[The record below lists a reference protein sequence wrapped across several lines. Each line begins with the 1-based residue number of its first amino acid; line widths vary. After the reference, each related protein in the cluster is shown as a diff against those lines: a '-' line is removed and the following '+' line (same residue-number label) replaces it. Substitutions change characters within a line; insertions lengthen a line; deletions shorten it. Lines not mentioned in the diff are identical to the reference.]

1 MKRRDILLF
10 LTLILSQCNYLYA
23 INEKIRIE
31 DYSYKEG
38 LTSSGVNSVFKDSK
52 GFLWICTNNGL
63 FRYDGYGF
71 KNINSIASGI
81 LKYETYCIVEDK
93 NQNFWIG
100 TAGKGIVYYNSHTG
114 KLFNLKLSEG
124 NNSKVNRILFFQ
136 NRIWIATNAGLLV
149 IDEKE
154 NIDANTSFEVKV
166 LWPDPLHKNLQMN
179 VINFIYAQPGSK
191 SLWIGTNSPLYELD
205 PVSYQFKIIN
215 SFNQNSIRC
224 LADYSNGNILASSWD
239 GGVFVINP
247 SKHILENDLFIN
259 EINKIVGD
267 KRVKSA
273 IVDSQ
278 NRYWIATFGDG
289 LYIFERE
296 KNGTLSF
303 ENYRNEENLPIKLK
317 SNFIDQIFLDNS
329 GTAWLSMAESGLSK
343 IYYQKEYFRYYNFS
357 ESDNTK
363 SKEIHAIKQS
373 SARNKFWVSFN
384 RNELDLFDSKNF
396 SYRQFTSSSSGLQ
409 LQNDKINFTYQDK
422 KGNLWIIYSR
432 IGIYVVPSK
441 FALSLVEGK
450 SIGTIKPL
458 EANALFS
465 SDPRENSYITNFFDD
480 SKGRLWIES
489 WGNAYLLEISDG
501 FLNSKTS
508 EQLQSNSKVVQIY
521 SEVNKEKINFT
532 ISPVS
537 SMVEVRENVYWLGT
551 RNEGVIEI
559 EELSNHKFVGKELDI
574 NEKLPSN
581 YINCFYMDK
590 NRNLWIGTNSGLC
603 YLNDNNFQILNVK
616 SGLCSESIN
625 SITEDDNHDI
635 WVSTS
640 YGISKIS
647 SKDLSIQNFYNSD
660 NAKLNQFIN
669 GAVALCTSRNIWFST
684 NESLVTFN
692 TDSIQNYQISAPVY
706 FTDLKINNH
715 TIIPSEKYM
724 GIHII
729 DNEANLSDVIN
740 VPYGSTLNIEFAVLD
755 YLNGEKILY
764 KYKIGNNIEWS
775 ILSRGQRTLNLP
787 NTNPG
792 EYNLSIMVVNSSD
805 ISGLKSVK
813 IHYLPPFWRSNIAY
827 SIYLLVVLVLL
838 FTFRKL
844 VIQKTMQK
852 SLVEKERYERK
863 KIEELDK
870 MKSEFFSNISH
881 EFRTPLSLIIN
892 PLEKL
897 VNEDNLSI
905 KDKERIR
912 LVLKSSNRLLK
923 LTNELMDFSKIEKQL
938 LKPDL
943 ELCEIVSMTNEI
955 SHLFI
960 NLADLMNIE
969 FKVNYSFD
977 RLNVLIDKGMIEK
990 AIFNLL
996 SNAFKYT
1003 SKNGVIMINL
1013 SKFRESD
1020 TEFVKLSVINTGQGI
1035 SDENLNK
1042 VFDRYYQ
1049 VNNVQNKN
1057 IEGTGIGLALVK
1069 SFVELHNGRV
1079 EVKSEPN
1086 LETCFD
1092 IYLPVIQNDFNS
1104 DTEGSPV
1111 INKKSFRNIKITE
1124 DSENLTPKQNCG
1136 FRILIV
1142 EDEEDIRNY
1151 IIEELSSDYKV
1162 LSANNGEE
1170 GLNIANETIPDLI
1183 ITDVMMPV
1191 LSGIE
1196 LCKKL
1201 RNQVITSHIPI
1212 IILSAKTGTNQQIEG
1227 LEMGADVYMI
1237 KPFNIDIL
1245 KVQVQ
1250 RLISFKQA
1258 IYSKYLKETTLIPQ
1272 DSGTSKLDDD
1282 FIRKVLTFIEE
1293 NLTDSDLNVD
1303 QLANCV
1309 SLSKVQTY
1317 RKVKAISG
1325 LSIVEFIRTVRL
1337 KKASQLILEGR
1348 LNFSEIAF
1356 TTGFSTPS
1364 YFSKCFHDHFGI
1376 TPSEFANEY
1385 CKETGATGMA
1395 GIQIQ

>member
-1 MKRRDILLF
+1 VKKKYLLII
-10 LTLILSQCNYLYA
+10 LILILCHGNFLFA
-23 INEKIRIE
+23 VNESIRIE
-31 DYSYKEG
+31 DYSYREG
-38 LTSSGVNSVFKDSK
+38 LTSSGVNSVFRDSK
-52 GFLWICTNNGL
+52 GFLWICTTNGL
-63 FRYDGYGF
+63 FRYDGYSF

-81 LKYETYCIVEDK
+81 LKYETYCIAEDK

-100 TAGKGIVYYNSHTG
+100 TAGKGIVYYNSNTG
-114 KLFNLKLSEG
+114 KLFRLKLSEG

-136 NRIWIATNAGLLV
+136 KRVWIATNSGLLV
-149 IDEKE
+149 FDEKE
-154 NIDANTSFEVKV
+154 DINANTLFKAKV
-166 LWPDPLHKNLQMN
+166 LWPDPLNKNLQMN

-191 SLWIGTNSPLYELD
+191 SLWIGTNSPLYELNPD
-205 PVSYQFKIIN
+205 TYEFNIVN
-215 SFNQNSIRC
+215 SDNQNSIRW
-224 LADYSNGNILASSWD
+224 LSDYSNGKILASSWD
-239 GGVFVINP
+239 GGVFVVNP
-247 SKHILENDLFIN
+247 LKHALENDFFIT

-273 IVDSQ
+273 IVDRQ

-289 LYIFERE
+289 LYIFDKD
-296 KNGTLSF
+296 KNGSLKYK
-303 ENYRNEENLPIKLK
+303 NYRNEENLPIKLK
-317 SNFIDQIFLDNS
+317 SNFIDQILIDSS

-343 IYYQKEYFRYYNFS
+343 ICFRKDYFRYHNFS
-357 ESDNTK
+357 ETNSTK
-363 SKEIHAIKQS
+363 SKEIHAVKQS
-373 SARNKFWVSFN
+373 ADKNKFWVSFN
-384 RNELDLFDSKNF
+384 RNELDLFDSKKN
-396 SYRQFTSSSSGLQ
+396 SYSQFTSNSTGLQ
-409 LQNDKINFTYQDK
+409 LQDDKINFAYQDI
-422 KGNLWIIYSR
+422 KGNLWIVYSR
-432 IGIYVVPSK
+432 IGLYVVPAK
-441 FALSLVEGK
+441 YALSLVEGK
-450 SIGTIKPL
+450 SKGTIKPID
-458 EANALFS
+458 ANVLFS
-465 SDPRENSYITNFFDD
+465 RDLRKNSYITNFFDD

-489 WGNAYLLEISDG
+489 WGDAYVIEFSNGFIS
-501 FLNSKTS
+501 SKSS
-508 EQLQSNSKVVQIY
+508 EQLLANSKIVQIY
-521 SEVNKEKINFT
+521 SELNQEQTSFT

-537 SMVEVRENVYWLGT
+537 SMVEIKENVYWLGT
-551 RNEGVIEI
+551 RNEGIIEI
-559 EELSNHKFVGKELDI
+559 EELSDRKFIGKELNL

-581 YINCFYMDK
+581 YINCIYMDK
-590 NRNLWIGTNSGLC
+590 SRNLWIGTNSGLC
-603 YLNDNNFQILNVK
+603 YLNNNKLQILNVK
-616 SGLCSESIN
+616 NGLFSESIN
-625 SITEDDNHDI
+625 SITEDNNHDI
-635 WVSTS
+635 WISTS
-640 YGISKIS
+640 YGISKIN
-647 SKDLSIQNFYNSD
+647 SKDLSVLNFYNSD
-660 NAKLNQFIN
+660 NAKLNQFIY
-669 GAVALCTSRNIWFST
+669 GAVAVSTDGNIWFST
-684 NESLVTFN
+684 NESLVTFY
-692 TDSIQNYQISAPVY
+692 TDSIENFQISAPVY
-706 FTDLKINNH
+706 FTDIKINNH
-715 TIIPSEKYM
+715 TVIPSEKYM

-729 DNEANLSDVIN
+729 ENEVNLSDVIN
-740 VPYGSTLNIEFAVLD
+740 VPYGSTLNIEFAALD
-755 YLNGEKILY
+755 YLNPEKILY
-764 KYKIGNNIEWS
+764 KYKIGNNTEWI
-775 ILSRGQRTLNLP
+775 ILSPGQRSLNLP

-792 EYNLSIMVVNSSD
+792 EYSLSIMVVNSSGQ
-805 ISGLKSVK
+805 SGLKSIK
-813 IHYLPPFWRSNIAY
+813 IHYLPPFWLSKIAY
-827 SIYLLVVLVLL
+827 SAYLIIVLVLL
-838 FTFRKL
+838 FTYRKL
-844 VIQKTMQK
+844 VIQKTLQK

-897 VNEDNLSI
+897 VNEDNLNI
-905 KDKERIR
+905 KDKNRIR

-938 LKPDL
+938 LKPDFQ
-943 ELCEIVSMTNEI
+943 LCEIVSMANEI
-955 SHLFI
+955 SHLFN

-969 FKVNYSFD
+969 FKINYSFD
-977 RLNVLIDKGMIEK
+977 RLELPIDKGMIEK

-1003 SKNGVIMINL
+1003 SVNGVIMINL
-1013 SKFRESD
+1013 SKVRES
-1020 TEFVKLSVINTGQGI
+1020 EIEYVKISVINTGQGI
-1035 SDENLNK
+1035 SNENLNK

-1049 VNNVQNKN
+1049 VNNVQNKK

-1092 IYLPVIQNDFNS
+1092 IYLPACQIDFDPAS
-1104 DTEGSPV
+1104 ELCPAV
-1111 INKKSFRNIKITE
+1111 HKKSTKNIKLTE
-1124 DSENLTPKQNCG
+1124 DNYNQVTRQNL
-1136 FRILIV
+1136 RILLV

-1151 IIEELSSDYKV
+1151 IIEELSTDYRV
-1162 LSANNGEE
+1162 LVAKNGEE
-1170 GLNIANETIPDLI
+1170 GLIAANESIPDLI

-1212 IILSAKTGTNQQIEG
+1212 IILSAKTGINEQIEG

-1258 IYSKYLKETTLIPQ
+1258 IYSKYLKETTLIPEET
-1272 DSGTSKLDDD
+1272 GTNKLDDD
-1282 FIRKVLTFIEE
+1282 FIRKVLVFIEE

-1337 KKASQLILEGR
+1337 KKASQLILEAR

-1364 YFSKCFHDHFGI
+1364 YFSKCFHDHFGK
-1376 TPSEFANEY
+1376 TPSEFASEY
-1385 CKETGATGMA
+1385 AKESTPRL
-1395 GIQIQ
+1395 INQIDN